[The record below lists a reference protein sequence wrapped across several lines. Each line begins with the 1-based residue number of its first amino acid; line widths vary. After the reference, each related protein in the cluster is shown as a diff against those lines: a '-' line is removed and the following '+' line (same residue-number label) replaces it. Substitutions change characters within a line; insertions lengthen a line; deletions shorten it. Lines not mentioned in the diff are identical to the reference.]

1 MFVKRSAIALLAG
14 SLISCIQAQAPTSKP
29 KFEVATVKPDI
40 PDKPGGYA
48 LNCTGGT
55 GFVAKEQMLVTLLE
69 FAYDLPYGAN
79 RVASV
84 PPWIASPETRFEI
97 HGKVE
102 RKVTFDECR
111 QMVQSLLADRFK
123 VVLHRENRE
132 FPVYLLSVAKKG
144 PRLHPTTE
152 NPNVL
157 SSVTLNG
164 AQLQLGDGYRTTAS
178 GRGMSMPELARF
190 LTTLPAVGRP
200 VIDKTGLTG
209 FYAFSLDF
217 ASTLGDDTRPDLFAA
232 LQEQLGLKLESTRGP
247 IQILV
252 VDHAEKPSEN

>member
-1 MFVKRSAIALLAG
+1 MFRNVIPLLAG
-14 SLISCIQAQAPTSKP
+14 SLLACIQAQSPSA
-29 KFEVATVKPDI
+29 KFEVATVKPNI

-55 GFVAKEQMLVTLLE
+55 GFVAKEQMLATLLE
-69 FAYDLPYGAN
+69 FAYDLPFDAN
-79 RVASV
+79 HVSGG
-84 PPWIASPETRFEI
+84 PPWMASPEARFEI

-102 RKVTFDECR
+102 RKVSFDECR
-111 QMVQSLLADRFK
+111 RMVQSLLADRFK
-123 VVLHRENRE
+123 VALHWETREV
-132 FPVYLLSVAKKG
+132 PVYLLSVAKKG
-144 PRLHPTTE
+144 PRLHPTADD
-152 NPNVL
+152 PHVL

-164 AQLQLGDGYRTTAS
+164 AQIQLGDGYRTTAS

-190 LTTLPAVGRP
+190 LARLPAVGRP
-200 VIDKTGLTG
+200 VIDKTGLEG
-209 FYAFSLDF
+209 FYGFNLDY

-252 VDHAEKPSEN
+252 VDHAEKPSAN